1 MGRKNIWRNNCQQF
15 SKVYNNKPKIQEP
28 RDTKQDKF
36 KTHTHVYITK
46 AREKGRTSWK
56 KRKMIHYQWRNKND
70 INYITLIRIHA
81 CEDNGVIFKSAKKK
95 KFTFHKYTS
104 QMHLK

>member
-1 MGRKNIWRNNCQQF
+1 
-15 SKVYNNKPKIQEP
+15 
-28 RDTKQDKF
+28 
-36 KTHTHVYITK
+36 
-46 AREKGRTSWK
+46 
-56 KRKMIHYQWRNKND
+56 MIHYQWRNKND